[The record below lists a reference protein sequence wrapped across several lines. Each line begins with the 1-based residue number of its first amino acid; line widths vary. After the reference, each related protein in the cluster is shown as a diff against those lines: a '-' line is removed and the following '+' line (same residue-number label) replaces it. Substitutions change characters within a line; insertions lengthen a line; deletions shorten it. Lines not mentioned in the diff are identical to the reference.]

1 MSRIAA
7 RSDIGDAIAR
17 RADGGSAMR
26 KLISFMVTTL
36 DGFTEGPNGEFRLD
50 QCRRGV
56 YEFSISQ
63 LGKCAADVRAAGQVI
78 RRSNG

>member
-26 KLISFMVTTL
+26 KLISFMVMTL
-36 DGFTEGPNGEFRLD
+36 DGFTEGPNGEFD
-50 QCRRGV
+50 WPNV
-56 YEFSISQ
+56 DEEFTNS
-63 LGKCAADVRAAGQVI
+63 
-78 RRSNG
+78 RSANSGNVLLTFEPQAR